1 MQDIA
6 PVDLAAFDV
15 MHVLP
20 LGVAFALGM
29 LARLVGLPPL
39 IGFLA
44 AGFALGA
51 LGMQNTP
58 ILQEIAD
65 LGVTLLLFTIGLKL
79 HVKDLLAPVV
89 WATAS
94 VHMLLTTLVGAL
106 VCGLLSLLGLG
117 LFGALSASNALLIG
131 FALSFSSTV
140 FAVKVLEA
148 RGEMGSIH
156 GRVAIG
162 LLILQDIFAV
172 VFIAISAGKV
182 PSLWALLLF
191 GLIPLRPLL
200 LKVLERAGHG
210 ELLILLGWL
219 IPVTGAAL
227 FEQVGVKADLG
238 ALALGILLSG
248 HAKTN
253 ELAKSLMSF
262 KDLFLIGFF
271 LSIGL
276 SGEISWDALAA
287 ALLLLVFVLPVKA
300 LLYFLLMTSQRM
312 RSRSATLASLSLAN
326 FSEFGLIVGAIGV
339 QSGWI
344 DSQWLSVIALGL
356 AISFLVASPL
366 NAISKDLYARWRH
379 PLHRFERR
387 DRLPGDEMIRPGK
400 AQLIVFGMGRVGTGA
415 YDSLRSR
422 WGDVVLGI
430 DINQDYVDRHRADGR
445 NVAHGDATDADFWA
459 RAERSGRVKLALLA
473 FTDHES
479 NMTVARLLHEQGFD
493 LQLASV
499 ASYPD
504 DEQALREAGVQTVF
518 NFYASAGENF
528 ANQVADAFGEV
539 IDPELASVSSNLRP
553 EHQPPV

>member
-1 MQDIA
+1 MPDIA
-6 PVDLAAFDV
+6 PVNLAAFDV
-15 MHVLP
+15 THVLP

-29 LARLVGLPPL
+29 LARLIGLPPL
-39 IGFLA
+39 MGFLA
-44 AGFALGA
+44 AGFVLGA

-58 ILQEIAD
+58 MLQEIAD
-65 LGVTLLLFTIGLKL
+65 LGITLLLFTIGLKL
-79 HVKDLLAPVV
+79 HLKDLLAPVV

-94 VHMLLTTLVGAL
+94 LHMLLTTLVATL
-106 VCGLLSLLGLG
+106 ACVLLSLIGLG
-117 LFGALSASNALLIG
+117 LFGTLSSSSALLIG

-140 FAVKVLEA
+140 FAVKVFEA

-172 VFIAISAGKV
+172 VFIAVSAGKV

-219 IPVTGAAL
+219 IPVAGAAL

-238 ALALGILLSG
+238 ALALGILLAG
-248 HAKTN
+248 HTKTN
-253 ELAKSLMSF
+253 ELAKSLLSF

-276 SGEISWDALAA
+276 SGELSWDSLAA
-287 ALLLLVFVLPVKA
+287 ALLLLVLVLPIKS
-300 LLYFLLMTSQRM
+300 LLYFLLMTRQRM
-312 RSRSATLASLSLAN
+312 RSRSATLASLGLSN

-339 QSGWI
+339 QSGWL
-344 DSQWLSVIALGL
+344 DAKWLSVIALSL
-356 AISFLVASPL
+356 AVSFLVASPL
-366 NAISKDLYARWRH
+366 NIISRDLYARWGHVLR
-379 PLHRFERR
+379 RFQTHE
-387 DRLPGDEMIRPGK
+387 RLPGDEMIRPGN

-415 YDSLRSR
+415 YDSLRNR

-430 DINQDYVDRHRADGR
+430 DINEDYVERHRTAGR

-459 RAERSGRVKLALLA
+459 RAERTGQVKLALLA

-479 NMTVARLLHEQGFD
+479 NMTVARLLRERGFD
-493 LQLASV
+493 LELASV
-499 ASYPD
+499 AHYPD
-504 DEQALREAGVQTVF
+504 DEEALREAGVQTVF
-518 NFYASAGENF
+518 NFYASAGESF
-528 ANQVADAFGEV
+528 ADQVADAFGEL
-539 IDPELASVSSNLRP
+539 IDPESASPGSHHGQRLP
-553 EHQPPV
+553 A